1 MQGGDG
7 ERRGPRCAK
16 GCHKYLSDSLYKVH
30 DPKHPEQGKH
40 KCPTNEDGSAMI
52 CKNFDDCQ
60 YLRGHPEEVLRR
72 QQERTDR
79 LITQEKGKQKALDSK
94 LKAKVDTHHTHTHT
108 TRFCVAYLQSGWCRA
123 KRISKHPQQNS
134 SRTLG
139 MNVNVSCIALL
150 NMFAAEP
157 HELCVLMA

>member
-79 LITQEKGKQKALDSK
+79 LITQEKEKQKALDSK
-94 LKAKVDTHHTHTHT
+94 LKAKVDTHHTHTHHT
-108 TRFCVAYLQSGWCRA
+108 FLCCLSAIWMVQSKADFKAPATEFFKDFGYER
-123 KRISKHPQQNS
+123 
-134 SRTLG
+134 
-139 MNVNVSCIALL
+139 
-150 NMFAAEP
+150 
-157 HELCVLMA
+157 